1 MGPLGV
7 PTLRQVN
14 HFCSVVVE
22 CKVFG
27 SKKSR
32 AFYFRRR
39 VNLIWGFKA
48 VFDYI
53 LCVVGSYSMNIE
65 CLGSIIIKY

>member
-1 MGPLGV
+1 M

-22 CKVFG
+22 CNVFG
-27 SKKSR
+27 IIKFR

-39 VNLIWGFKA
+39 VNVIWGFKA

-53 LCVVGSYSMNIE
+53 LVVIGSYSMNIE
-65 CLGSIIIKY
+65 CLGSIIIKF